1 MTKQTRSSRARL
13 AARALAQS
21 LTTAL
26 SLAGLFLG
34 ACAPLEPAACPE
46 QPPPP
51 PKVATTAPTPTPA
64 PVVKPVGYTGL
75 GLSSVDPEILR
86 RYAPTPLPSD
96 LTRRIQAMLDVRG
109 PAAGR
114 LSPDGKSLYFTWT
127 VTGQRQIWRV
137 DGPQRFPTQ
146 LTGGEDPT
154 LLADITPNGKYL
166 VLSRDRKGEENPGLY
181 LQDPKG
187 GALTMVQHK
196 PKVQT
201 QHNFVTDDSKY
212 LYFRSNDIKEN
223 AYAIYRYDLQKKER
237 ELVFDQDGIW
247 SAVDYRPDGRLLL
260 AKEVGSNMA
269 EFFELDPKTKA
280 LTPLFGQGEREDYNA
295 EYGAADGEVIV
306 HTPKIGEYRRLY
318 SWKAGKLTPISPEMK
333 FDVASFS
340 IDRKKQ
346 RILYLVNEDGY
357 MRLRGLDAR
366 TYKELKLPALP
377 QADHVFFSATTPD
390 GRYTTVSVDPG
401 SSPPQS
407 FVVDWQTNKL
417 LAWHTPSTPEVD
429 ATKFVRP
436 TLEFFPARDGT
447 KIPMFVRRPV
457 ACDKPCP
464 VIVEFHG
471 GPEGQSLAG
480 WDPRAQVAVDAGFV
494 YVEPNVRGSDGYG
507 KSWIHADDGKKRL
520 DVVTDIEDCAKFIRQ
535 SWAEGGKAPKIGIW
549 GGSYGGY
556 SALIGMTMFAGA
568 YDAGAEFVGISNLLT
583 FLQNTAPYRR
593 ILRISEYGD
602 PEKDKEALVQLS
614 PITHLEKVKGPMLLM
629 QGANDPRVPV
639 GEAIQ
644 VHNALEEKK
653 LPSQLIIF
661 ADEGHGA
668 QKRENQVFV
677 MGHMVRFFQEHLKG
691 KK

>member
-1 MTKQTRSSRARL
+1 MIEKPRYSRARL
-13 AARALAQS
+13 AARALQIP

-26 SLAGLFLG
+26 AALLVGG
-34 ACAPLEPAACPE
+34 CAPAEPAACPE

-51 PKVATTAPTPTPA
+51 PTAAKPAPA
-64 PVVKPVGYTGL
+64 PVATPLDKPVGYTGL
-75 GLSSVDPEILR
+75 GVASVDPEILK

-96 LTRRIQAMLDVRG
+96 LSRRIQAMLDVRS
-109 PAAGR
+109 AAPGA

-127 VTGQRQIWRV
+127 VTGQRQVWRV
-137 DGPQRFPTQ
+137 DGPQRFPIQ
-146 LTGGEDPT
+146 VTGGEDPT
-154 LLADITPNGKYL
+154 LLAEITPDGKYL

-181 LQDPKG
+181 LQDAKG
-187 GALTMVQHK
+187 GALTLVQHK

-201 QHNFVTDDSKY
+201 QLSFVTDDSKY
-212 LYFRSNDIKEN
+212 IYFRSNDIKEN
-223 AYAIYRYDLQKKER
+223 AYAIYRYDVQKKER
-237 ELVFDQDGIW
+237 ELLFDQDGIW
-247 SAVDYRPDGRLLL
+247 LAVDYRPDGRLLL

-269 EFFELDPKTKA
+269 EYFELDPKTKA
-280 LTPLFGQGEREDYNA
+280 LTALFGQGEREDYEA
-295 EYGAADGEVIV
+295 KYGAADGEVIV
-306 HTPKIGEYRRLY
+306 QTPKIGEYRRLY
-318 SWKAGKLTPISPEMK
+318 SWKAGKLTPISPEMN
-333 FDVASFS
+333 FDVAAFS

-346 RILYLVNEDGY
+346 RILYLANEGGY
-357 MRLRGLDAR
+357 MRLRGLDAK
-366 TYKELKLPALP
+366 THKELKLPAIP

-390 GRYTTVSVDPG
+390 GRFTTVSVDPG
-401 SSPPQS
+401 NAPPQS
-407 FVVDWQTNKL
+407 YVVEWQTGKL
-417 LAWHTPSTPEVD
+417 VAWHSPSTPEID

-436 TLEFFPARDGT
+436 TLESYPARDGT
-447 KIPMFVRRPV
+447 KIPMFVWRPA

-471 GPEGQSLAG
+471 GPEGQALAG
-480 WDPRAQVAVDAGFV
+480 WNARAQIAVQAGFV
-494 YVEPNVRGSDGYG
+494 FVAPNVRGSDGYG
-507 KSWIHADDGKKRL
+507 KTWIHADDGKKRL

-556 SALIGMTMFAGA
+556 SALMGMTMFAGA

-614 PITHLEKVKGPMLLM
+614 PLTHLGKVKGPMLLM

-644 VHNALEEKK
+644 VHDALEAKK

-677 MGHMVRFFQEHLKG
+677 NGHMVRFFQEHLQG